1 MGLEMM
7 DALTELSLKSRINRL
22 KSTIRIDAV
31 CCRAETDDYDSAEA
45 FGELTALE
53 AELAALREKSKAEND

>member
-1 MGLEMM
+1 MGLGMM

-31 CCRAETDDYDSAEA
+31 CRRAETDDYDSTKA

-53 AELAALREKSKAEND
+53 AELAELREKSKVEDQ